1 MKKNDF
7 LERISHSQL
16 LHGMTQ
22 KEIKERCR
30 RILYSVP
37 RNGKVLDTVDFHFLM
52 QVFALSPY
60 YELKTQGKKI
70 VGIERRDAGFY
81 GSTCFYLIREDGS
94 YTDISFTKI
103 FRVDGDTDD
112 VLKALRSAV
121 VPSIEAFRMT
131 FRPFTYE
138 GIICNSLADVDI
150 DHYDLKFRELASI
163 WIEQNGGVDSLVKK
177 INPTADNNTHTYF
190 LDEELKSSF
199 RQFHDAHTHLRFLPK
214 VINRSNQ

>member
-131 FRPFTYE
+131 FTPFTYE
-138 GIICNSLADVDI
+138 GIICNSLSDVDI
-150 DHYDLKFRELASI
+150 DHYDLKFR
-163 WIEQNGGVDSLVKK
+163 
-177 INPTADNNTHTYF
+177 
-190 LDEELKSSF
+190 
-199 RQFHDAHTHLRFLPK
+199 
-214 VINRSNQ
+214 

>member
-1 MKKNDF
+1 
-7 LERISHSQL
+7 
-16 LHGMTQ
+16 
-22 KEIKERCR
+22 
-30 RILYSVP
+30 
-37 RNGKVLDTVDFHFLM
+37 
-52 QVFALSPY
+52 
-60 YELKTQGKKI
+60 
-70 VGIERRDAGFY
+70 
-81 GSTCFYLIREDGS
+81 
-94 YTDISFTKI
+94 
-103 FRVDGDTDD
+103 
-112 VLKALRSAV
+112 
-121 VPSIEAFRMT
+121 MT